1 VRRDQ
6 LSNQQV
12 KAIRAVARFSY
23 IRCFSLACAAR
34 IFFCLFEL
42 SSAGRSWSYR
52 DMTMTSVPTLTTG
65 AFDRRV
71 RVSRLSFFARRETV
85 NPGDLFRQASAQQ
98 ISMKPDH
105 YDPIAAAL
113 KEDIGEGD
121 ITTDFFVPETLHAT
135 GRITAREKAI
145 VAGIGA
151 AAEVFRRVDPSIDIQ
166 LLRREGDE
174 VVAGD
179 IIIEVRGLA
188 RSILKA
194 ERVALNFL
202 QRLCGI
208 ATLTRQFVD
217 AVGNHP
223 AKILDT
229 RKTTPGLRT
238 LEKAAVVAG
247 GGVNHRFGLHDMVL
261 VKDNHLATFG
271 GLSSFADR
279 IRQLRQE
286 RPNICIEVEADDLEQ
301 ARAFAEVDG
310 IDVILLDNMT
320 PAQIREAVA
329 LRKDKVEFEASG
341 GITLKSVKRIAA
353 TGVDYIS
360 IGGLTNAARAIDIGL
375 EMTQVPG

>member
-1 VRRDQ
+1 
-6 LSNQQV
+6 
-12 KAIRAVARFSY
+12 
-23 IRCFSLACAAR
+23 
-34 IFFCLFEL
+34 
-42 SSAGRSWSYR
+42 
-52 DMTMTSVPTLTTG
+52 
-65 AFDRRV
+65 
-71 RVSRLSFFARRETV
+71 
-85 NPGDLFRQASAQQ
+85 
-98 ISMKPDH
+98 MKSDH

-113 KEDIGEGD
+113 SEDIGQGD

-135 GRITAREKAI
+135 GCISACENTI
-145 VAGIGA
+145 VAGTGA

-166 LLRREGDE
+166 VVQRDGDE
-174 VVAGD
+174 VVAGSL
-179 IIIEVRGLA
+179 IMEVRGLA

-217 AVGNHP
+217 AVGNHK

-229 RKTTPGLRT
+229 RKTTPGLRV

-247 GGVNHRFGLHDMVL
+247 GGVNHRFGLYDMVL
-261 VKDNHLATFG
+261 VKDNHLATLG
-271 GLSSFADR
+271 GLSRFADQ
-279 IRQLRQE
+279 IHQLRKE
-286 RPNICIEVEADDLEQ
+286 RPNIRIEVEADDLEQ

-320 PAQIREAVA
+320 PAQIREAIAV
-329 LRKDKVEFEASG
+329 RKNNIQFEASG
-341 GITLKSVKRIAA
+341 GITLKNVKRIAA

-375 EMTQVPG
+375 EMTNVPG